1 MGLCFVAEC
10 PSGSWSPNANRSTG
24 DAMAATRR
32 ALPSTPRGTQS
43 AQYVEWIFKEFGLEG
58 MTSRLLPR
66 HLRANPEFRVGSVA
80 PSGSWH
86 LLQSLLA
93 LPRTMLWVSSRFH
106 LSASGGQPAALIK
119 LLSPC
124 LTSKNLSQISVTK
137 QRLQSG
143 QGLS

>member
-32 ALPSTPRGTQS
+32 ALPSTPQGTQS